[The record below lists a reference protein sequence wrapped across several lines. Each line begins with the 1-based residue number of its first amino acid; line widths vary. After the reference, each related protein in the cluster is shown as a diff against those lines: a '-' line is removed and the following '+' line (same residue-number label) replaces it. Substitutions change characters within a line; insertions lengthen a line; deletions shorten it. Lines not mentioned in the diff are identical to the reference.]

1 MRADL
6 LRSLWGV
13 LAFNGMTVESTAAYK
28 AAARLSSAFG
38 SCSHQGHPVE
48 LFGNVKL
55 MALFFR
61 CSPQLPTKLQPGYQA
76 PSAHVLI
83 RGIQWQSTAA
93 YKAAARLSSAFGS
106 CSHQGHPVAGSQ
118 IRVSVM
124 IQTHVNR

>member
-6 LRSLWGV
+6 LRSLIKVPYPLQWGV
-13 LAFNGMTVESTAAYK
+13 LAFNGMTVE
-28 AAARLSSAFG
+28 
-38 SCSHQGHPVE
+38 
-48 LFGNVKL
+48 
-55 MALFFR
+55 
-61 CSPQLPTKLQPGYQA
+61 
-76 PSAHVLI
+76 
-83 RGIQWQSTAA
+83 STAA